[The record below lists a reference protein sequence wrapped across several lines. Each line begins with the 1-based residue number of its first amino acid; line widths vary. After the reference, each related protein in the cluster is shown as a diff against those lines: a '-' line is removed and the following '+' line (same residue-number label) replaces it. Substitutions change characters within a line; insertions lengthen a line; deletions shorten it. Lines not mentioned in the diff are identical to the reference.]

1 MTTTTVKKDVLD
13 STSVVPQSPPS
24 NATAATVTPHKPES
38 ALKSFISG
46 GVGGVC
52 IILVGH
58 PLDLIKVRMQTG
70 AVQQGVLSMFVNT
83 FKETGITGLYRGVSA
98 PLVAVTP
105 YVFVRIF
112 LGGGAMGILL
122 EH

>member
-1 MTTTTVKKDVLD
+1 MATKTTTVDKDVVLD
-13 STSVVPQSPPS
+13 STTSSVTAVVPKQ
-24 NATAATVTPHKPES
+24 HKPES

-70 AVQQGVLSMFVNT
+70 TVNQGVISMFINT

-105 YVFVRIF
+105 
-112 LGGGAMGILL
+112 
-122 EH
+122 

>member
-1 MTTTTVKKDVLD
+1 MTTKTTTTTTAVENNGLD
-13 STSVVPQSPPS
+13 STTVSKTVV
-24 NATAATVTPHKPES
+24 VPHKPES

-70 AVQQGVLSMFVNT
+70 AVHQGVISMFVNT

-105 YVFVRIF
+105 YVSNGTFC
-112 LGGGAMGILL
+112 AMSKFSS
-122 EH
+122 